1 MKIPN
6 LNLNLHTFDGKLP
19 IDIAKIYGR
28 KEFLRRLKSLEKPK
42 TESKTVYEDMLE
54 QMNAYN
60 WDSGF
65 SLPTKVLKNEECDLA
80 LAMKI
85 FYLADGYTYL
95 DSLGET
101 KEFPVKWYRFID
113 KLYKDILEGKYIN
126 TDRHFI
132 IPLTKVQKYKLNKK
146 KIEQIFL
153 EDI

>member
-1 MKIPN
+1 
-6 LNLNLHTFDGKLP
+6 
-19 IDIAKIYGR
+19 
-28 KEFLRRLKSLEKPK
+28 
-42 TESKTVYEDMLE
+42 
-54 QMNAYN
+54 
-60 WDSGF
+60 
-65 SLPTKVLKNEECDLA
+65 
-80 LAMKI
+80 MKI

-101 KEFPVKWYRFID
+101 KKFPVKWYRFID